1 MLRATRNNTFCDTLA
16 LQEKSSYE
24 KIHTKYCKTVLGL
37 KKTACNISTLSEL
50 GRLPIASFIKTQ
62 VMMYFVRI
70 NTNNINPLIKESLNV
85 NKSLH
90 DEGFY
95 TWYTLALNAFQEFD
109 LDAEDFSNMDKCF
122 HKIKV
127 PFKKEFKKVVH
138 NNYIQKTKDK
148 LSKLTDNSQLYLYN
162 KIKHD
167 IVLEEYLIKEKNF
180 KNRQL
185 IAEFR
190 TSDHCLQIETGR
202 YINIPHQQR
211 LCTTCNILED
221 EYHFFLNCHLNQQ
234 PRNLLIN
241 TIENKCPSFTNMSPM
256 NRLDYIL
263 NPTSDLL
270 SVVCTFIKQLL
281 DLR

>member
-1 MLRATRNNTFCDTLA
+1 MSIIITFRKL
-16 LQEKSSYE
+16 
-24 KIHTKYCKTVLGL
+24 
-37 KKTACNISTLSEL
+37 
-50 GRLPIASFIKTQ
+50 
-62 VMMYFVRI
+62 
-70 NTNNINPLIKESLNV
+70 
-85 NKSLH
+85 
-90 DEGFY
+90 
-95 TWYTLALNAFQEFD
+95 
-109 LDAEDFSNMDKCF
+109 
-122 HKIKV
+122 
-127 PFKKEFKKVVH
+127 
-138 NNYIQKTKDK
+138 DK
-148 LSKLTDNSQLYLYN
+148 LSKLTDNSKLYLYN

-185 IAEFR
+185 IAKFR

-221 EYHFFLNCHLNQQ
+221 EYNFFLNYHLNQQ
-234 PRNLLIN
+234 PRNLLIS